1 MENIHCIICE
11 KSNSV
16 PFITLSDRLTHN
28 AQTFQL
34 VKCECNFVYLN
45 PRPDSKQISSYYQS
59 AKYDPHN
66 TINKDMWIKMYRFI
80 QQLTMRWKY
89 NKIVSIKPSGR
100 VLDIGG
106 GNGEFAFFMASKGWD
121 VVLQDTISE
130 VVDRN
135 IYKNFESVKD
145 LHILKDDQKF
155 DVITLWHSLE
165 HIHDIKNIF
174 DYISILLTDSGIL
187 MIAVP
192 NLYAPER
199 NFYKHNWAPY
209 DAPRH
214 LYHFS
219 LDKLNELCKQNG
231 YEIIQKY
238 SLYQDLP
245 YNVLLSAPNYY
256 PLQLIKAIFVICCS
270 FLYNICAGPDYASSF
285 LIICRKKI

>member
-34 VKCECNFVYLN
+34 VKCECNFVFLN

-106 GNGEFAFFMASKGWD
+106 GNGEFAAFMASKGWD
-121 VVLQDTISE
+121 VVLQDSISE
-130 VVDRN
+130 VVEIDKN
-135 IYKNFESVKD
+135 IESVND
-145 LHILKDDQKF
+145 LHILKDIQKF

-165 HIHDIKNIF
+165 HIHDVSELYCQINH
-174 DYISILLTDSGIL
+174 LLCHDGIL
-187 MIAVP
+187 VIAVP
-192 NLYAPER
+192 NLSAPEKT
-199 NFYKHNWAPY
+199 FYGKKWAPF

-214 LYHFS
+214 LYHFQIES
-219 LDKLNELCKQNG
+219 LKGLCNK
-231 YEIIQKY
+231 YKFEIIRKY
-238 SLYQDLP
+238 SLYQDTP
-245 YNVLLSAPNYY
+245 YNILLSMSRNSP
-256 PLQLIKAIFVICCS
+256 IHIFKGILVFFYSIFRTILCGPHHSSSFIVICRRS
-270 FLYNICAGPDYASSF
+270 
-285 LIICRKKI
+285 

>member
-16 PFITLSDRLTHN
+16 PFIKLSDRLTHN

-34 VKCECNFVYLN
+34 VKCECNFVFLN

-106 GNGEFAFFMASKGWD
+106 GNGEFALFMASKGWD
-121 VVLQDTISE
+121 VVFHDTISE
-130 VVDRN
+130 VVYSN
-135 IYKNFESVKD
+135 IDKNFESVKD
-145 LHILKDDQKF
+145 LHILKDGQKF

-165 HIHDIKNIF
+165 HIHDVPELYNQINRLLNN
-174 DYISILLTDSGIL
+174 DGILL
-187 MIAVP
+187 IAVP
-192 NLYAPER
+192 NLSAPEKT
-199 NFYKHNWAPY
+199 FYGKKWVPF

-214 LYHFS
+214 LYHFQIES
-219 LDKLNELCKQNG
+219 LKDLCNK
-231 YEIIQKY
+231 YKFKIIRKY
-238 SLYQDLP
+238 SLYQDTP
-245 YNVLLSAPNYY
+245 YNILLSISNNSPF
-256 PLQLIKAIFVICCS
+256 QIFKGILVFVYSIFRTIISGPHYSSSFVVIC
-270 FLYNICAGPDYASSF
+270 
-285 LIICRKKI
+285 KKS